1 MKNTDKVVIS
11 LEQTVKA
18 LADLRAHWESE
29 GCPSPA
35 KIAKIANVSSATAHR
50 YLSGATKGGFPET
63 IRALAIAMGRSDIA
77 ESIPF
82 TSINGNG
89 RAGDY
94 VVELGQQYQEKLQQ
108 QLAEADARHKQEMDA
123 VLRDHR
129 AERENWHT
137 LCKKLNEENA
147 NLRESF
153 DQTSRIQYREKWIA
167 YALLVAA
174 VMMLII
180 VK

>member
-11 LEQTVKA
+11 LEQTIKA
-18 LADLRAHWESE
+18 LADLRAHWETE
-29 GCPSPA
+29 GCPSTA
-35 KIAKIANVSSATAHR
+35 KIGKAANVSPATAHR
-50 YLSGATKGGFPET
+50 YLTGATKGGLPET
-63 IRALAIAMGRSDIA
+63 IRALAIAMDRSDIA
-77 ESIPF
+77 QSIPY
-82 TSINGNG
+82 TDPNNSRTGT
-89 RAGDY
+89 Y
-94 VVELGQQYQEKLQQ
+94 VAELSQQYQERLQQ

-153 DQTSRIQYREKWIA
+153 DKTSRIQYREKWIA
-167 YALLVAA
+167 YALCVAA
-174 VMMLII
+174 VVMLII
-180 VK
+180 IK